1 VSIGADVS
9 LEAVR
14 SDLLIVNDYA
24 AAAGLVLDSTALSER
39 NLRFIVTFRNRDGEP
54 FLVEFECAEYP
65 LHPPTV
71 EFVDK
76 NGADRGSKH
85 LYPQGFHPTPCVCM
99 RYNRK
104 AYGERGG
111 PHSDWRLLDWRL
123 PSSNGIGIDSLALMV
138 SDLDSK
144 IRQSS
149 GRLG

>member
-1 VSIGADVS
+1 MTVAADVS
-9 LEAVR
+9 LQA
-14 SDLLIVNDYA
+14 LLEELALVAAYA
-24 AAAGLVLDSTALSER
+24 AAAGLSLDTASLGESS
-39 NLRFIVTFRNRDGEP
+39 LRFYMTLLNREGEL
-54 FLVEFECAEYP
+54 FHAEFECTDFP

-71 EFVDK
+71 EFVS
-76 NGADRGSKH
+76 ADRTQRGTLN

-111 PHSDWRLLDWRL
+111 PHGDWRLLDWRL
-123 PSSNGIGIDSLALMV
+123 PTGNGVAIDTLALIV

-149 GRLG
+149 GRMG